1 MFCDKLGL
9 NTDCSLLNSQQSFKH
24 RKKRWDS
31 RWVYSSQIIHWYYQ
45 KIITWPISTIMYRKI
60 TIIHTSWPHSCS
72 ILLLQFLSKYRKS
85 KDQLHLYSNHT
96 SSDNRVWYHLYLYE
110 ELPGCSAAKT
120 FKLRAFLVRRRCLP
134 NSQRTQALKSITI
147 RKHIHWSRGFPY
159 GKKS

>member
-1 MFCDKLGL
+1 M
-9 NTDCSLLNSQQSFKH
+9 SLLQPNNSLILPKNHYLTNFYYHVPQDHYYSHKLTTFLFHLIATVSFKISQKQRPASPLLQSYLFRQQS
-24 RKKRWDS
+24 R
-31 RWVYSSQIIHWYYQ
+31 
-45 KIITWPISTIMYRKI
+45 
-60 TIIHTSWPHSCS
+60 
-72 ILLLQFLSKYRKS
+72 
-85 KDQLHLYSNHT
+85 
-96 SSDNRVWYHLYLYE
+96 YHLYLYE